1 LKSWGAILV
10 TTFFCPLLAAQ
21 PTQPQVPVQTE
32 LVKVLDVSRAQNGD
46 TFLARTTIEWKS
58 NNCNLRK
65 GAILQGHVVSES
77 TRSKTSP
84 SELALMFDSAQCDGQ
99 DMKPF
104 PLTVAALLAPVHNR
118 NSSLYGEEQSQ
129 PLSDAVGLSLNG
141 GMRSL
146 QTAADTV
153 FNEPPR
159 AKPVKAVMPGQV
171 IGLGSL
177 KLSIATGPD
186 ASSVLS
192 DAKRNIRLEAA
203 TQFVLVPTL
212 GSVVSASVAPAS
224 TNAKAAAASPATT
237 PPASVKAVDEES
249 LTDETSL
256 CAPPDCSIALN
267 EPQLD
272 KTAIKPSSA
281 ISIADFGYRPR
292 VNHEFNRFDYDAA
305 IAYLGPTQLLFT
317 FNPHKLVPRPEREA
331 LPTLRTVRAV
341 LIDLGS
347 MRAVRTLDWRV
358 PDANQ
363 YLWPVGQT
371 HVVVHVGRELRLYGP
386 GLKIE
391 QRYSLGGPL
400 AFVQTSPANNY
411 FAVGILRERHTP
423 GIHRQLLE
431 AENREPEEDVE
442 LKILDS
448 DFHTRA
454 TIVRSSRNAPPVL
467 TELGELQI
475 SGSGKSHW
483 RLAERTWDGQTR
495 AVGTLAS
502 SCRPDIASMASKLLF
517 VVGCDRTTSARWYRV
532 LRLSGRPL
540 LKGAGSTADLTQTA
554 SWSADNGTFAI
565 GVATASKSVLP
576 DEVFRVTDIDHQQI
590 DVYQPDKG
598 QRLFDIT
605 VASPLPT
612 FQTFVLSPEGKQLA
626 VLHSDQIDLY
636 SVPAAN
642 SPAK

>member
-1 LKSWGAILV
+1 LKSWDAILV
-10 TTFFCPLLAAQ
+10 TTFLCPLLAAQ

-32 LVKVLDVSRAQNGD
+32 LVKVLDVNTTRNGD
-46 TFLARTTIEWKS
+46 TFLARTTVEWKS
-58 NNCNLRK
+58 KDCNLRK
-65 GAILQGHVVSES
+65 GAILQGHVVSQS

-99 DMKPF
+99 DVKPF
-104 PLTVAALLAPVHNR
+104 PLTVAALLAPARNR

-177 KLSIATGPD
+177 KLSVATGAE

-192 DAKRNIRLEAA
+192 DAKHNIRLEAA
-203 TQFVLVPTL
+203 TQFVLVPRL
-212 GSVVSASVAPAS
+212 VPVVSASAASAS
-224 TNAKAAAASPATT
+224 TNANAAGASPATIS
-237 PPASVKAVDEES
+237 PAKPADEES

-272 KTAIKPSSA
+272 KTAVKPSSA

-305 IAYLGPTQLLFT
+305 IAYLGPNQLLFT

-347 MRAVRTLDWRV
+347 MRAIRTLDWRV

-363 YLWPVGQT
+363 YLWPVGQS
-371 HVVVHVGRELRLYGP
+371 HIIVHIGRELRLYGP

-411 FAVGILRERHTP
+411 FAVGILKERHTP
-423 GIHRQLLE
+423 AIHRQLLE

-448 DFHTRA
+448 DFRTQA

-475 SGSGKSHW
+475 SGSGKSRW
-483 RLAERTWDGQTR
+483 RLSERAWDGQTR

-502 SCRPDIASMASKLLF
+502 SCRPDIASMGNKLLF

-540 LKGAGSTADLTQTA
+540 LKGTGSAADLAQTA

-565 GVATASKSVLP
+565 GVATASKSILP
-576 DEVFRVTDIDHQQI
+576 EEVFRVTDIDHQQI

-636 SVPAAN
+636 TVPAAN
-642 SPAK
+642 SPAR

>member
-1 LKSWGAILV
+1 MKSSGAILV
-10 TTFFCPLLAAQ
+10 TVVRCGLLAAQ
-21 PTQPQVPVQTE
+21 LAQPPVPVQTE

-46 TFLARTTIEWKS
+46 TFLARTTLEWKS
-58 NNCNLRK
+58 KDCNLRK
-65 GAILQGHVVSES
+65 GAILQGHVVSLS
-77 TRSKTSP
+77 ARSKTSP
-84 SELALMFDSAQCDGQ
+84 SELALIFDSAQCDGQ
-99 DMKPF
+99 NMKPF
-104 PLTVAALLAPVHNR
+104 PLTVAALLAPARDR
-118 NSSLYGEEQSQ
+118 NSSLYGQEQSQ

-159 AKPVKAVMPGQV
+159 GKPVKAVMPGQV
-171 IGLGSL
+171 VGLGSL
-177 KLSIATGPD
+177 KLSVATGPE

-192 DAKRNIRLEAA
+192 DTKHNIRLEAA
-203 TQFVLVPTL
+203 TQFVLVPRLARAATT
-212 GSVVSASVAPAS
+212 ASAPAS
-224 TNAKAAAASPATT
+224 TNTNPAPASATT
-237 PPASVKAVDEES
+237 RPVSPKPADEDS

-267 EPQLD
+267 EPQLE
-272 KTAIKPSSA
+272 KVAVKPSSA
-281 ISIADFGYRPR
+281 ISITDFGFRPR
-292 VNHEFNRFDYDAA
+292 VNREFNRFDYDAA

-317 FNPHKLVPRPEREA
+317 FNPHQLVPRPEQEP

-363 YLWPVGQT
+363 YLWLVGQN
-371 HVVVHVGRELRLYGP
+371 HVIAHVGRELRLYGP
-386 GLKIE
+386 GLKVE

-400 AFVQTSPANNY
+400 AFVQISPANDY

-423 GIHRQLLE
+423 AIHRQLLD

-448 DFHTRA
+448 EFRTRA
-454 TIVRSSRNAPPVL
+454 TIARSSRNPPPVL

-475 SGSGKSHW
+475 AGSGKSRW
-483 RLAERTWDGQTR
+483 RLTERTWDGQSR
-495 AVGTLAS
+495 AVGTLTSA
-502 SCRPDIASMASKLLF
+502 CRPDISSMVNKLLF

-532 LRLSGRPL
+532 LRLNGRPL
-540 LKGAGSTADLTQTA
+540 LKGAGSAADLAQTA
-554 SWSADNGTFAI
+554 SWSANSGTFAI
-565 GVATASKSVLP
+565 GVATAYKSILP
-576 DEVFRVTDIDHQQI
+576 DEVFRATDIDHQQI

-598 QRLFDIT
+598 QRLFDLTI
-605 VASPLPT
+605 ASPLPT

-636 SVPAAN
+636 SIPAAN